1 MTPKDRGRL
10 RQLHAMLGSSNAGE
24 RENAWKKVDACKHGK
39 TWNDLPE
46 LLHDETAPSRTDPR
60 DVDPS
65 QPVGSNVTPLDLVRA
80 MLEDYSAL
88 DTHEYVAAALWAVH
102 THVFDK
108 FMVTPRCSH
117 EPGSRLRQD
126 HVARCSQPP
135 SRSARIDR

>member
-1 MTPKDRGRL
+1 MMPPPKDRQRL

-24 RENAWKKVDACKHGK
+24 RENAWKKVVAWLRKHGK

-80 MLEDYSAL
+80 FLQDYVEI
-88 DTHEYVAAALWAVH
+88 DPHEYVATQGRP
-102 THVFDK
+102 THDQGAK
-108 FMVTPRCSH
+108 S
-117 EPGSRLRQD
+117 G
-126 HVARCSQPP
+126 
-135 SRSARIDR
+135 